1 MGRNVHGIL
10 RGVLAITG
18 ILAVTL
24 LFRSTASQVAQVV
37 LLAAVI
43 AFLLK
48 PLCARLE
55 RRMPRGVSA
64 LLSILGVLMIF
75 AALVYL
81 AVPPLILQL
90 SAVGDALSAFAEYFQ
105 SVYASLAQ
113 WAEKYGVVL
122 PSLSGLLSNTDG
134 FFSDTITLAGNLAGN
149 MYKLV
154 LSGTLACFFL
164 IDRERLLLRL
174 ELFIPSKCRKRAV
187 RMGNAV
193 RREMY
198 LYVRG
203 QAMISLVVG
212 VLSAAGLMLVKV
224 PSALVLGLLVGIL
237 NLIPYFGPILGSI
250 PAVIMA
256 LQGGLRQAI
265 LAAVVLAVVQQLD
278 GMIIS
283 PRIMGGLTGLSPAS
297 VLLAVFAG
305 STLSG
310 IGGMLI
316 ALPFLMAIRTLF
328 RVYVQKDENI

>member
-1 MGRNVHGIL
+1 
-10 RGVLAITG
+10 
-18 ILAVTL
+18 
-24 LFRSTASQVAQVV
+24 
-37 LLAAVI
+37 
-43 AFLLK
+43 
-48 PLCARLE
+48 
-55 RRMPRGVSA
+55 
-64 LLSILGVLMIF
+64 
-75 AALVYL
+75 
-81 AVPPLILQL
+81 
-90 SAVGDALSAFAEYFQ
+90 
-105 SVYASLAQ
+105 
-113 WAEKYGVVL
+113 
-122 PSLSGLLSNTDG
+122 
-134 FFSDTITLAGNLAGN
+134 
-149 MYKLV
+149 
-154 LSGTLACFFL
+154 
-164 IDRERLLLRL
+164 
-174 ELFIPSKCRKRAV
+174 
-187 RMGNAV
+187 
-193 RREMY
+193 
-198 LYVRG
+198 
-203 QAMISLVVG
+203 MISLVVG